1 MSVSFAVV
9 LSVTVLSVTGAA
21 VSIAAI
27 RGWVETIRIRQGKE
41 TTNIR

>member
-21 VSIAAI
+21 VAIAAI
-27 RGWVETIRIRQGKE
+27 RGWVEAIRIRQGKDASSV
-41 TTNIR
+41 R